1 MVTEKLKL
9 LNDQS
14 YFLVSDVSVVCPRCG
29 ARLAANRSPVSLVPA
44 GPGGFR
50 CSPPRTRNAG
60 AVGPHDPQVPV
71 FRILLTRQL
80 RTACAYRRTV
90 AAGKVAGSFPR
101 SGVRTT
107 FACSSFLFPDCAA
120 QSRTVRIAPHR
131 VVPGLTVRPV
141 LYVRYRVVP
150 SGVFAPRRIAASGSR
165 RSVAVLY
172 PAYRASAP
180 YPCRIIPSCPVRTA
194 SCHAVRIA
202 PHRVVPGLTVR
213 PVLYVRYRVVPS
225 GVFAPRRIAASGS
238 RRSVAVLYPAY
249 RASAPYP
256 CRIIPSCPVRTA
268 SCHAVRIA
276 PHRVVPGL
284 TVRPVLHCAVP
295 GCSEAE
301 CSRRAVSQRPGRAVV
316 WPCILC
322 RTVQTLRIRAESSR
336 PVPFAPRRSAGYGVS
351 RRREILPA
359 APPFSDGDCGEDRS
373 DEPKPKPSAPP
384 RSNSQ
389 RDPRRQPFRCRRRKR
404 GVPKA
409 ARGAVGS
416 RPLPPFLPV
425 VGASDSLLSAAG
437 TARSPV
443 RRHSPNRRR

>member
-1 MVTEKLKL
+1 MPFG
-9 LNDQS
+9 S
-14 YFLVSDVSVVCPRCG
+14 
-29 ARLAANRSPVSLVPA
+29 
-44 GPGGFR
+44 
-50 CSPPRTRNAG
+50 
-60 AVGPHDPQVPV
+60 
-71 FRILLTRQL
+71 L
-80 RTACAYRRTV
+80 RTALCRVSRFGPYCMCGTGLCRAECSRRAVSQRPGRAGVLPCCTLHTV
-90 AAGKVAGSFPR
+90 QAL
-101 SGVRTT
+101 RTR
-107 FACSSFLFPDCAA
+107 AESSRP
-120 QSRTVRIAPHR
+120 AP
-131 VVPGLTVRPV
+131 
-141 LYVRYRVVP
+141 
-150 SGVFAPRRIAASGSR
+150 FAPRRVMPFGS
-165 RSVAVLY
+165 L
-172 PAYRASAP
+172 
-180 YPCRIIPSCPVRTA
+180 RTA
-194 SCHAVRIA
+194 LC
-202 PHRVVPGLTVR
+202 RVSRFGPYCMCGTGL
-213 PVLYVRYRVVPS
+213 
-225 GVFAPRRIAASGS
+225 
-238 RRSVAVLYPAY
+238 
-249 RASAPYP
+249 
-256 CRIIPSCPVRTA
+256 CR
-268 SCHAVRIA
+268 
-276 PHRVVPGL
+276 
-284 TVRPVLHCAVP
+284 
-295 GCSEAE
+295 AE

>member
-1 MVTEKLKL
+1 MFRTFRLSVPDAARALRRIARPYLWSRQVPAGSGAARLVPGMPEPSVRTTRRFPSSASSSPGNCGQRAHIAEPSRLEKLPAP
-9 LNDQS
+9 S
-14 YFLVSDVSVVCPRCG
+14 RARVCE
-29 ARLAANRSPVSLVPA
+29 RLSPALPFSFRTALRSPVPFGS
-44 GPGGFR
+44 
-50 CSPPRTRNAG
+50 
-60 AVGPHDPQVPV
+60 
-71 FRILLTRQL
+71 L
-80 RTACAYRRTV
+80 RTALCRSHVSAR
-90 AAGKVAGSFPR
+90 AALCG
-101 SGVRTT
+101 T
-107 FACSSFLFPDCAA
+107 
-120 QSRTVRIAPHR
+120 
-131 VVPGLTVRPV
+131 GLCRG
-141 LYVRYRVVP
+141 
-150 SGVFAPRRIAASGSR
+150 GVFAPRRIAASGSR

>member
-107 FACSSFLFPDCAA
+107 FACSSFLFSDRAA
-120 QSRTVRIAPHR
+120 QSRT
-131 VVPGLTVRPV
+131 
-141 LYVRYRVVP
+141 
-150 SGVFAPRRIAASGSR
+150 
-165 RSVAVLY
+165 
-172 PAYRASAP
+172 
-180 YPCRIIPSCPVRTA
+180 
-194 SCHAVRIA
+194 
-202 PHRVVPGLTVR
+202 
-213 PVLYVRYRVVPS
+213 
-225 GVFAPRRIAASGS
+225 
-238 RRSVAVLYPAY
+238 
-249 RASAPYP
+249 
-256 CRIIPSCPVRTA
+256 
-268 SCHAVRIA
+268 VRIA

-295 GCSEAE
+295 GCAEAE
-301 CSRRAVSQRPGRAVV
+301 CSRRAVSQRPGRTVV
-316 WPCILC
+316 LPCILC
-322 RTVQTLRIRAESSR
+322 RTVQTLRTRAESSR
-336 PVPFAPRRSAGYGVS
+336 PAPFAPRRSAGYGVS
-351 RRREILPA
+351 RRREIRSA
-359 APPFSDGDCGEDRS
+359 APLFSDGDCGEDRS
-373 DEPKPKPSAPP
+373 DEPKPKPSAPL

-416 RPLPPFLPV
+416 RPLPPGRRS
-425 VGASDSLLSAAG
+425 VGQPA
-437 TARSPV
+437 
-443 RRHSPNRRR
+443 

>member
-14 YFLVSDVSVVCPRCG
+14 YFVVSDVSVVCPRCG
-29 ARLAANRSPVSLVPA
+29 ARLAANRSPASLVPA

-107 FACSSFLFPDCAA
+107 FACSSFLFSDRAA

-150 SGVFAPRRIAASGSR
+150 SGVFAPRRIAASGSH
-165 RSVAVLY
+165 RSVAVYTLS
-172 PAYRASAP
+172 YRSNAP
-180 YPCRIIPSCPVRTA
+180 YSCRIIPSCPVRA
-194 SCHAVRIA
+194 
-202 PHRVVPGLTVR
+202 
-213 PVLYVRYRVVPS
+213 
-225 GVFAPRRIAASGS
+225 
-238 RRSVAVLYPAY
+238 
-249 RASAPYP
+249 
-256 CRIIPSCPVRTA
+256 A

-301 CSRRAVSQRPGRAVV
+301 CSRRAVSQRPGRSVV
-316 WPCILC
+316 LPCCALSYRSNAPYSC
-322 RTVQTLRIRAESSR
+322 RIIPSC
-336 PVPFAPRRSAGYGVS
+336 PVR
-351 RRREILPA
+351 A
-359 APPFSDGDCGEDRS
+359 APECRVWRIAATGNPLRS
-373 DEPKPKPSAPP
+373 PSLL
-384 RSNSQ
+384 
-389 RDPRRQPFRCRRRKR
+389 RRGLRGGPFR
-404 GVPKA
+404 
-409 ARGAVGS
+409 
-416 RPLPPFLPV
+416 
-425 VGASDSLLSAAG
+425 
-437 TARSPV
+437 
-443 RRHSPNRRR
+443 

>member
-120 QSRTVRIAPHR
+120 QSRTVRIAPHC
-131 VVPGLTVRPV
+131 VVPISRFGPCCT
-141 LYVRYRVVP
+141 VRYRVVP

>member
-1 MVTEKLKL
+1 MRRA
-9 LNDQS
+9 
-14 YFLVSDVSVVCPRCG
+14 PCG
-29 ARLAANRSPVSLVPA
+29 ESLARIF
-44 GPGGFR
+44 GPGR
-50 CSPPRTRNAG
+50 SRR
-60 AVGPHDPQVPV
+60 VPV
-71 FRILLTRQL
+71 Q
-80 RTACAYRRTV
+80 
-90 AAGKVAGSFPR
+90 P
-101 SGVRTT
+101 
-107 FACSSFLFPDCAA
+107 
-120 QSRTVRIAPHR
+120 
-131 VVPGLTVRPV
+131 
-141 LYVRYRVVP
+141 
-150 SGVFAPRRIAASGSR
+150 ASYPECRSR
-165 RSVAVLY
+165 RSAR
-172 PAYRASAP
+172 PAGSRLPHPPHPA
-180 YPCRIIPSCPVRTA
+180 TA
-194 SCHAVRIA
+194 DSVRISPNRRGWKSCRLLPA
-202 PHRVVPGLTVR
+202 LGCANDFRLLFLSLFG
-213 PVLYVRYRVVPS
+213 
-225 GVFAPRRIAASGS
+225 PR
-238 RRSVAVLYPAY
+238 
-249 RASAPYP
+249 
-256 CRIIPSCPVRTA
+256 
-268 SCHAVRIA
+268 
-276 PHRVVPGL
+276 
-284 TVRPVLHCAVP
+284 CAVP
-295 GCSEAE
+295 YRSDRSAPRCAGSHGSARAALCGTGLCRAE

>member
-14 YFLVSDVSVVCPRCG
+14 YFVVSDVSVVCPRCG
-29 ARLAANRSPVSLVPA
+29 ARLAANRSPASLVPA

-107 FACSSFLFPDCAA
+107 FACSSFLFSDRAA
-120 QSRTVRIAPHR
+120 QSRT
-131 VVPGLTVRPV
+131 
-141 LYVRYRVVP
+141 
-150 SGVFAPRRIAASGSR
+150 
-165 RSVAVLY
+165 
-172 PAYRASAP
+172 
-180 YPCRIIPSCPVRTA
+180 
-194 SCHAVRIA
+194 
-202 PHRVVPGLTVR
+202 
-213 PVLYVRYRVVPS
+213 
-225 GVFAPRRIAASGS
+225 
-238 RRSVAVLYPAY
+238 
-249 RASAPYP
+249 
-256 CRIIPSCPVRTA
+256 
-268 SCHAVRIA
+268 VRIA

-295 GCSEAE
+295 GCVEAE
-301 CSRRAVSQRPGRAVV
+301 CSRRAVSQRPGRTAVL
-316 WPCILC
+316 PCILC
-322 RTVQTLRIRAESSR
+322 RTVQTLRTRAESSR
-336 PVPFAPRRSAGYGVS
+336 PAPFAPRRSAGYGVS
-351 RRREILPA
+351 RRREIRSA
-359 APPFSDGDCGEDRS
+359 APLFSDGDCGEDRS
-373 DEPKPKPSAPP
+373 DEPKPKPSAPL

-409 ARGAVGS
+409 ARGAVES
-416 RPLPPFLPV
+416 RPPLPPGRRS
-425 VGASDSLLSAAG
+425 VGQPA
-437 TARSPV
+437 
-443 RRHSPNRRR
+443 

>member
-120 QSRTVRIAPHR
+120 QSRTVRIAP
-131 VVPGLTVRPV
+131 
-141 LYVRYRVVP
+141 
-150 SGVFAPRRIAASGSR
+150 F
-165 RSVAVLY
+165 
-172 PAYRASAP
+172 
-180 YPCRIIPSCPVRTA
+180 
-194 SCHAVRIA
+194 
-202 PHRVVPGLTVR
+202 
-213 PVLYVRYRVVPS
+213 
-225 GVFAPRRIAASGS
+225 
-238 RRSVAVLYPAY
+238 
-249 RASAPYP
+249 
-256 CRIIPSCPVRTA
+256 
-268 SCHAVRIA
+268 
-276 PHRVVPGL
+276 
-284 TVRPVLHCAVP
+284 RPVLHCAVP
-295 GCSEAE
+295 GCAEAE
-301 CSRRAVSQRPGRAVV
+301 CSRRAVSQRPGRTVV
-316 WPCILC
+316 LPCILC
-322 RTVQTLRIRAESSR
+322 RTVQTLRTRAESSR
-336 PVPFAPRRSAGYGVS
+336 PAPFAPRRSAGYGVS
-351 RRREILPA
+351 RRREIRSA
-359 APPFSDGDCGEDRS
+359 APLFSDGDCGEDRS

-384 RSNSQ
+384 RSSSQ
-389 RDPRRQPFRCRRRKR
+389 RDPRRQPFRCRRWKR

>member
-29 ARLAANRSPVSLVPA
+29 ARLAANRSPASLVPA

-107 FACSSFLFPDCAA
+107 FACSSFLFPDRAA

-141 LYVRYRVVP
+141 LHCAVP
-150 SGVFAPRRIAASGSR
+150 GCAEAECSR
-165 RSVAVLY
+165 RAVSQRPGRTVVWPCVLCRTVQTLRIRAGH
-172 PAYRASAP
+172 PASP
-180 YPCRIIPSCPVRTA
+180 TDRTA
-194 SCHAVRIA
+194 PCHAVRIA

-316 WPCILC
+316 WPCCALSYRSNAPYPC
-322 RTVQTLRIRAESSR
+322 RIIPSC
-336 PVPFAPRRSAGYGVS
+336 PVR
-351 RRREILPA
+351 A
-359 APPFSDGDCGEDRS
+359 APECRVWRIAATGN
-373 DEPKPKPSAPP
+373 PP
-384 RSNSQ
+384 RSPSLL
-389 RDPRRQPFRCRRRKR
+389 RRGLRGGPFR
-404 GVPKA
+404 
-409 ARGAVGS
+409 
-416 RPLPPFLPV
+416 
-425 VGASDSLLSAAG
+425 
-437 TARSPV
+437 
-443 RRHSPNRRR
+443 

>member
-14 YFLVSDVSVVCPRCG
+14 YFVVSDVSVVCPRCG
-29 ARLAANRSPVSLVPA
+29 ARLAANRSPASLVPA

-107 FACSSFLFPDCAA
+107 FACSSFLFSDRAA

-141 LYVRYRVVP
+141 LHCAVPGCAERSVRAAPYRSVRVAPQCCRVVLCRTVQTLRTRAGHP
-150 SGVFAPRRIAASGSR
+150 AS
-165 RSVAVLY
+165 
-172 PAYRASAP
+172 PTDRA
-180 YPCRIIPSCPVRTA
+180 
-194 SCHAVRIA
+194 
-202 PHRVVPGLTVR
+202 
-213 PVLYVRYRVVPS
+213 
-225 GVFAPRRIAASGS
+225 
-238 RRSVAVLYPAY
+238 
-249 RASAPYP
+249 
-256 CRIIPSCPVRTA
+256 A

-301 CSRRAVSQRPGRAVV
+301 CSRRAVSQRPGRSVV
-316 WPCILC
+316 LPCCALSYRSNAPYSC
-322 RTVQTLRIRAESSR
+322 RIIPSC
-336 PVPFAPRRSAGYGVS
+336 PVR
-351 RRREILPA
+351 A
-359 APPFSDGDCGEDRS
+359 APECRVWRIAATGNPLRS
-373 DEPKPKPSAPP
+373 PSLL
-384 RSNSQ
+384 
-389 RDPRRQPFRCRRRKR
+389 RRGLRGGPFR
-404 GVPKA
+404 
-409 ARGAVGS
+409 
-416 RPLPPFLPV
+416 
-425 VGASDSLLSAAG
+425 
-437 TARSPV
+437 
-443 RRHSPNRRR
+443 

>member
-1 MVTEKLKL
+1 MGVGLAEAEPNMVTEKLKL

-107 FACSSFLFPDCAA
+107 FACSSFLFSDRAA

-141 LYVRYRVVP
+141 LHCAVP
-150 SGVFAPRRIAASGSR
+150 GCAEAECSR
-165 RSVAVLY
+165 RAVSQRPGRTAVLPCVLCRTVQTLRTRAGH
-172 PAYRASAP
+172 PASPTDRA
-180 YPCRIIPSCPVRTA
+180 A

-213 PVLYVRYRVVPS
+213 PVLHCGVPGCAERSVRAAPYRSVRVAPECCRVVLCRTVQTLRTRAGHP
-225 GVFAPRRIAASGS
+225 AS
-238 RRSVAVLYPAY
+238 PTD
-249 RASAPYP
+249 RA
-256 CRIIPSCPVRTA
+256 A

-301 CSRRAVSQRPGRAVV
+301 CSRRAVSQRPGRAAVL
-316 WPCILC
+316 PCVLC
-322 RTVQTLRIRAESSR
+322 RTVQTLRTRAESSR
-336 PVPFAPRRSAGYGVS
+336 PAPFAPRRSARYGVS
-351 RRREILPA
+351 RRREIRSA
-359 APPFSDGDCGEDRS
+359 APLFSDGDCGEDRS
-373 DEPKPKPSAPP
+373 DEPKPKPSAPL

-416 RPLPPFLPV
+416 RPLPPGRRS
-425 VGASDSLLSAAG
+425 VGQPA
-437 TARSPV
+437 
-443 RRHSPNRRR
+443 

>member
-1 MVTEKLKL
+1 MFRTFRLSVPDAARALRRIARPYLWSRQVPAGSGAARLVPGMPEPSVRTTRRFPSSASSSPGNCGQRAHIAEPSRLEKLPAP
-9 LNDQS
+9 S
-14 YFLVSDVSVVCPRCG
+14 RARVCE
-29 ARLAANRSPVSLVPA
+29 RLSPALPFSFRTALRSPVPFGS
-44 GPGGFR
+44 
-50 CSPPRTRNAG
+50 
-60 AVGPHDPQVPV
+60 
-71 FRILLTRQL
+71 L
-80 RTACAYRRTV
+80 RTALCRSHVSAR
-90 AAGKVAGSFPR
+90 AALCG
-101 SGVRTT
+101 T
-107 FACSSFLFPDCAA
+107 
-120 QSRTVRIAPHR
+120 
-131 VVPGLTVRPV
+131 GLCRG
-141 LYVRYRVVP
+141 
-150 SGVFAPRRIAASGSR
+150 GVFAPRRITASGSH
-165 RSVAVLY
+165 RSVAVCTLS
-172 PAYRASAP
+172 YRSNAP
-180 YPCRIIPSCPVRTA
+180 YPCRASSKSNRSHRAVSCRSDRSAPRCAGSHGSARTVCAVPGCAERSVRAAPYRSVRVAPECCRVVPCIPCKRSVPVPNHPVLPR
-194 SCHAVRIA
+194 S
-202 PHRVVPGLTVR
+202 HRVVSCR
-213 PVLYVRYRVVPS
+213 SDRS
-225 GVFAPRRIAASGS
+225 APRCAGS
-238 RRSVAVLYPAY
+238 HG
-249 RASAPYP
+249 SA
-256 CRIIPSCPVRTA
+256 RT
-268 SCHAVRIA
+268 V
-276 PHRVVPGL
+276 
-284 TVRPVLHCAVP
+284 CAVP

>member
-1 MVTEKLKL
+1 MSVPDAARALRRIARPYLWSRQVPAGSGAARLVPGMPEPSVRTTRRFPSSASSSPGNCGQRAHIAEPSRLEKLPAP
-9 LNDQS
+9 S
-14 YFLVSDVSVVCPRCG
+14 RARVCE
-29 ARLAANRSPVSLVPA
+29 RLSPALPFSFRTALRSPVPFGS
-44 GPGGFR
+44 
-50 CSPPRTRNAG
+50 
-60 AVGPHDPQVPV
+60 
-71 FRILLTRQL
+71 L
-80 RTACAYRRTV
+80 RTALCRSHVSAR
-90 AAGKVAGSFPR
+90 AALCG
-101 SGVRTT
+101 T
-107 FACSSFLFPDCAA
+107 
-120 QSRTVRIAPHR
+120 
-131 VVPGLTVRPV
+131 GLCRG
-141 LYVRYRVVP
+141 
-150 SGVFAPRRIAASGSR
+150 GVFAPRRITASGSH
-165 RSVAVLY
+165 RSVAVCTLS
-172 PAYRASAP
+172 YRSNAP
-180 YPCRIIPSCPVRTA
+180 YPCRASSKSNRSHRAVSCR
-194 SCHAVRIA
+194 SDR
-202 PHRVVPGLTVR
+202 
-213 PVLYVRYRVVPS
+213 S
-225 GVFAPRRIAASGS
+225 APRCAGS
-238 RRSVAVLYPAY
+238 HG
-249 RASAPYP
+249 SA
-256 CRIIPSCPVRTA
+256 RT
-268 SCHAVRIA
+268 V
-276 PHRVVPGL
+276 
-284 TVRPVLHCAVP
+284 CAVP
-295 GCSEAE
+295 GCAEAE

>member
-14 YFLVSDVSVVCPRCG
+14 YFVVSDVSVVCPRCG
-29 ARLAANRSPVSLVPA
+29 ARLAANRSPASLVPA

-107 FACSSFLFPDCAA
+107 FACSSFLFSDRAA

-131 VVPGLTVRPV
+131 VVPISRFGPCCT
-141 LYVRYRVVP
+141 VRYRVV
-150 SGVFAPRRIAASGSR
+150 SR
-165 RSVAVLY
+165 RSVRAEPYRSVRVAPQCCRVVLCRTVQTLRTRAGH
-172 PAYRASAP
+172 PASPTDRA
-180 YPCRIIPSCPVRTA
+180 A

-238 RRSVAVLYPAY
+238 HRSVAVYTLSY
-249 RASAPYP
+249 RSNAPYS
-256 CRIIPSCPVRTA
+256 CRIIPSCPVRA
-268 SCHAVRIA
+268 APECRVWRIA
-276 PHRVVPGL
+276 ATGNPLRSPSLLRRGL
-284 TVRPVLHCAVP
+284 R
-295 GCSEAE
+295 G
-301 CSRRAVSQRPGRAVV
+301 G
-316 WPCILC
+316 
-322 RTVQTLRIRAESSR
+322 
-336 PVPFAPRRSAGYGVS
+336 
-351 RRREILPA
+351 
-359 APPFSDGDCGEDRS
+359 
-373 DEPKPKPSAPP
+373 
-384 RSNSQ
+384 
-389 RDPRRQPFRCRRRKR
+389 PFR
-404 GVPKA
+404 
-409 ARGAVGS
+409 
-416 RPLPPFLPV
+416 
-425 VGASDSLLSAAG
+425 
-437 TARSPV
+437 
-443 RRHSPNRRR
+443 

>member
-14 YFLVSDVSVVCPRCG
+14 YFVVSDVSVVCPRCG
-29 ARLAANRSPVSLVPA
+29 ARLAANRSPASLVPA

-107 FACSSFLFPDCAA
+107 FACSSYLFPDRAA

-141 LYVRYRVVP
+141 LYCAVP
-150 SGVFAPRRIAASGSR
+150 GCAEAECSR
-165 RSVAVLY
+165 RAVSQRPGRSVVL
-172 PAYRASAP
+172 PCCALSYRSNAP
-180 YPCRIIPSCPVRTA
+180 YPCRIIPSCPVRA
-194 SCHAVRIA
+194 
-202 PHRVVPGLTVR
+202 
-213 PVLYVRYRVVPS
+213 
-225 GVFAPRRIAASGS
+225 
-238 RRSVAVLYPAY
+238 
-249 RASAPYP
+249 
-256 CRIIPSCPVRTA
+256 A

-301 CSRRAVSQRPGRAVV
+301 CSRRAVSQRPGRAGVL
-316 WPCILC
+316 PCCALSYRSNAPYSC
-322 RTVQTLRIRAESSR
+322 RIIPSC
-336 PVPFAPRRSAGYGVS
+336 PVR
-351 RRREILPA
+351 A
-359 APPFSDGDCGEDRS
+359 APECRVWRIAATGNRS
-373 DEPKPKPSAPP
+373 EERRVGKEC
-384 RSNSQ
+384 RS
-389 RDPRRQPFRCRRRKR
+389 RW
-404 GVPKA
+404 
-409 ARGAVGS
+409 
-416 RPLPPFLPV
+416 
-425 VGASDSLLSAAG
+425 
-437 TARSPV
+437 SPY
-443 RRHSPNRRR
+443 H

>member
-14 YFLVSDVSVVCPRCG
+14 YFVVSDVSVVCPRCG

-107 FACSSFLFPDCAA
+107 FACSSFLFSDRAA
-120 QSRTVRIAPHR
+120 QSRT
-131 VVPGLTVRPV
+131 
-141 LYVRYRVVP
+141 
-150 SGVFAPRRIAASGSR
+150 
-165 RSVAVLY
+165 
-172 PAYRASAP
+172 
-180 YPCRIIPSCPVRTA
+180 
-194 SCHAVRIA
+194 
-202 PHRVVPGLTVR
+202 
-213 PVLYVRYRVVPS
+213 
-225 GVFAPRRIAASGS
+225 
-238 RRSVAVLYPAY
+238 
-249 RASAPYP
+249 
-256 CRIIPSCPVRTA
+256 
-268 SCHAVRIA
+268 VRIA

-295 GCSEAE
+295 GCAERSVRAAPYRSVRVAPECCRVVPCIPCKRSVPVPNHPVLPRSHRVVSCRSDRSAPRCAGSHGSARAALCGTGLCRAE

>member
-14 YFLVSDVSVVCPRCG
+14 YFVVSDVSVVCPRCG
-29 ARLAANRSPVSLVPA
+29 ARLAANRSPASLVPA

-107 FACSSFLFPDCAA
+107 FACSSFLFSDRAA
-120 QSRTVRIAPHR
+120 QSRT
-131 VVPGLTVRPV
+131 
-141 LYVRYRVVP
+141 
-150 SGVFAPRRIAASGSR
+150 
-165 RSVAVLY
+165 
-172 PAYRASAP
+172 
-180 YPCRIIPSCPVRTA
+180 
-194 SCHAVRIA
+194 
-202 PHRVVPGLTVR
+202 
-213 PVLYVRYRVVPS
+213 
-225 GVFAPRRIAASGS
+225 
-238 RRSVAVLYPAY
+238 
-249 RASAPYP
+249 
-256 CRIIPSCPVRTA
+256 
-268 SCHAVRIA
+268 VRIA

-295 GCSEAE
+295 GCAE
-301 CSRRAVSQRPGRAVV
+301 RSVRAAPYRSVRVAPECCRVV
-316 WPCILC
+316 LC
-322 RTVQTLRIRAESSR
+322 RTVQTLRTRAESSR
-336 PVPFAPRRSAGYGVS
+336 PAPFAPRRSAGYGVS
-351 RRREILPA
+351 RRREIRSA
-359 APPFSDGDCGEDRS
+359 APLFSDGDCGEDRS

>member
-1 MVTEKLKL
+1 MFRTFRLSVPDAARALRRIARPYLWSRQVPAGSGAARLVPGMPEPSVRTTRRFPSSASSSPGNCGQRAHIAEPSRLEKLPAP
-9 LNDQS
+9 S
-14 YFLVSDVSVVCPRCG
+14 RARVCE
-29 ARLAANRSPVSLVPA
+29 RLSPALPFSFRTALRSPVPFGS
-44 GPGGFR
+44 
-50 CSPPRTRNAG
+50 
-60 AVGPHDPQVPV
+60 
-71 FRILLTRQL
+71 L
-80 RTACAYRRTV
+80 RTALCRVSRFGPYCMCGTGLCRAECSRRAVSQRPGRAGVLPCCTLHTV
-90 AAGKVAGSFPR
+90 QAL
-101 SGVRTT
+101 RTR
-107 FACSSFLFPDCAA
+107 AESSRP
-120 QSRTVRIAPHR
+120 AP
-131 VVPGLTVRPV
+131 
-141 LYVRYRVVP
+141 
-150 SGVFAPRRIAASGSR
+150 FAPRRVMPFGSLRTALCRVSRFGPYCMCGTGLCRAECSR
-165 RSVAVLY
+165 RAVSQRPGRAGVLPCCTLHTVQALRTRAESSR
-172 PAYRASAP
+172 PAP
-180 YPCRIIPSCPVRTA
+180 
-194 SCHAVRIA
+194 
-202 PHRVVPGLTVR
+202 
-213 PVLYVRYRVVPS
+213 
-225 GVFAPRRIAASGS
+225 FAPRRVMPFGS
-238 RRSVAVLYPAY
+238 L
-249 RASAPYP
+249 
-256 CRIIPSCPVRTA
+256 RTA
-268 SCHAVRIA
+268 LC
-276 PHRVVPGL
+276 RVSRFGPYCMCGTGL
-284 TVRPVLHCAVP
+284 CR
-295 GCSEAE
+295 AE

>member
-14 YFLVSDVSVVCPRCG
+14 YFVVSDVSVVCPRCG
-29 ARLAANRSPVSLVPA
+29 ARLAANRSPASLVPA

-107 FACSSFLFPDCAA
+107 FACSSFLFSDRAA

-131 VVPGLTVRPV
+131 VVPISRFGPCCT
-141 LYVRYRVVP
+141 VRYRVV
-150 SGVFAPRRIAASGSR
+150 SR
-165 RSVAVLY
+165 RSVRAE
-172 PAYRASAP
+172 PYRSVRVAP
-180 YPCRIIPSCPVRTA
+180 QCC
-194 SCHAVRIA
+194 
-202 PHRVVPGLTVR
+202 RVVLCRTVQTLR
-213 PVLYVRYRVVPS
+213 TRAGHP
-225 GVFAPRRIAASGS
+225 AS
-238 RRSVAVLYPAY
+238 PTD
-249 RASAPYP
+249 RA
-256 CRIIPSCPVRTA
+256 A

-301 CSRRAVSQRPGRAVV
+301 CSRRAVSQRPGRSVV
-316 WPCILC
+316 LPCCALSYRSNAPYSC
-322 RTVQTLRIRAESSR
+322 RIIPSC
-336 PVPFAPRRSAGYGVS
+336 PVR
-351 RRREILPA
+351 A
-359 APPFSDGDCGEDRS
+359 APECRVWRIAATGNPLRS
-373 DEPKPKPSAPP
+373 PSLL
-384 RSNSQ
+384 
-389 RDPRRQPFRCRRRKR
+389 RRGLRGGPFR
-404 GVPKA
+404 
-409 ARGAVGS
+409 
-416 RPLPPFLPV
+416 
-425 VGASDSLLSAAG
+425 
-437 TARSPV
+437 
-443 RRHSPNRRR
+443 

>member
-14 YFLVSDVSVVCPRCG
+14 YFVVSDVSVVCPRCG
-29 ARLAANRSPVSLVPA
+29 ARLAANRSPASLVPA

-107 FACSSFLFPDCAA
+107 FACSSFLFSDRAA
-120 QSRTVRIAPHR
+120 QSRT
-131 VVPGLTVRPV
+131 
-141 LYVRYRVVP
+141 
-150 SGVFAPRRIAASGSR
+150 
-165 RSVAVLY
+165 
-172 PAYRASAP
+172 
-180 YPCRIIPSCPVRTA
+180 
-194 SCHAVRIA
+194 
-202 PHRVVPGLTVR
+202 
-213 PVLYVRYRVVPS
+213 
-225 GVFAPRRIAASGS
+225 
-238 RRSVAVLYPAY
+238 
-249 RASAPYP
+249 
-256 CRIIPSCPVRTA
+256 
-268 SCHAVRIA
+268 VRIA

-295 GCSEAE
+295 GCAE
-301 CSRRAVSQRPGRAVV
+301 RSVRAAPYRSVRVAPQCCRVYSVVPFKRSVLVPNHPVLPRSRRAGVQGMAYRGDGKSAPQPLSSPTGTAG
-316 WPCILC
+316 
-322 RTVQTLRIRAESSR
+322 RTVPMNRSRSLRPRSDRIRSETRGGS
-336 PVPFAPRRSAGYGVS
+336 
-351 RRREILPA
+351 
-359 APPFSDGDCGEDRS
+359 RS
-373 DEPKPKPSAPP
+373 DAGDGSGECRKQQGAPW
-384 RSNSQ
+384 
-389 RDPRRQPFRCRRRKR
+389 
-404 GVPKA
+404 KA
-409 ARGAVGS
+409 A
-416 RPLPPFLPV
+416 PPFLPV